1 MVINDISLIIITLAA
16 LVSSTITDIK
26 TKEVP
31 DWISYSLIFSGLSI
45 RLVYSLIFSNYYYF
59 IYGLIGFGSMFLL
72 GNILY
77 HLKQWGGGD
86 AKLAMGLGSTL
97 ATKPVYLQESILP
110 FLLTLIISIFIIG
123 SIYGLFWSI
132 ILIIK
137 NPKKFKEE
145 FSKLNSQNYKII
157 KISTVVLS
165 AFLISFSFYL
175 NNFKLASFILSFLL
189 LIYPYLFIAIK
200 SLENIH
206 FYMYKE
212 TERLVEGDW
221 IAKDIKFKNEIVFQK
236 KELGIEKKDINSLIK
251 LGVKKVLVK
260 EGIPFVPPFLVGTI
274 LALIFGNPFI

>member
-1 MVINDISLIIITLAA
+1 MMINDISLIIITLAA

-31 DWISYSLIFSGLSI
+31 DWISYALIFSGLSI
-45 RLVYSLIFSNYYYF
+45 RLIYSLIFSNFYYF

-97 ATKPVYLQESILP
+97 ATKPVYLQDSILP

-145 FSKLNSQNYKII
+145 FSKLNYQNYKII

-175 NNFKLASFILSFLL
+175 NNFKLASIILSFLL

-212 TERLVEGDW
+212 TNKLVEGDW
-221 IAKDIKFKNEIVFQK
+221 IAQDIKFKNEVVFQK
-236 KELGIEKKDINSLIK
+236 KELGIEKRDINHLIK

-260 EGIPFVPPFLVGTI
+260 EGIPFVPPFLIGTI